1 MDYSSLSGNSNFT
14 FQVVAMPY
22 PGRSHINQMMN
33 LCKIMASRRP
43 SNFLITFIV
52 TEEWHGF
59 LSSEP
64 LPANNIRFATIPNVI
79 PSEIGRAKDFT
90 GFIEAV
96 LTKMEGPV
104 EHLLDQLEQPKP
116 SVIIYDS
123 FLKWVLGVANRR
135 NIPAASFW
143 PMSSTF
149 FSLLHHYES
158 LVENGHLPPN
168 PLEEGDHRVTC
179 IPGVPSIR
187 IADFP
192 KELFLYDASQ
202 TVVRA
207 TLEVVSLASKAEYL
221 LFSSVYELESRVID
235 SLKAEL
241 PKPIY
246 SIGLAIPSLNVKN
259 GSNDNYFA
267 WLDAQ
272 PRASVLYIS
281 QGSFLSASS
290 EQLAEIIAGVH
301 DSGIRFFWVAR
312 EDISRFQASGGDT
325 GNGVVV
331 PWCDQLKVLCHPSIG
346 GFWSH
351 CGWNS
356 AKEAAF
362 AGLPVLTFPLLWD
375 QYTNSKQ
382 IVEDWKIGWRL
393 KRDDG
398 GLVKREEISR
408 SLKRFMDLECDEGKE
423 MRRRAQ
429 EIQEI
434 CRRATA
440 EGGSSELEIEAFT
453 DNIAKR
459 KSS

>member
-1 MDYSSLSGNSNFT
+1 MDSSVNGNSNFR
-14 FQVVAMPY
+14 FRVVAVPY
-22 PGRSHINQMMN
+22 PGRGHINPMMN
-33 LCKIMASRRP
+33 LCKIMANRRP
-43 SNFLITFIV
+43 NNFLITFVV
-52 TEEWHGF
+52 TEEWHGI

-64 LPANNIRFATIPNVI
+64 LHENNIRFATIPNVI

-90 GFIEAV
+90 GFVQAV
-96 LTKMEGPV
+96 LNKMEGPV

-116 SVIIYDS
+116 SVIIFDS
-123 FLKWVLGVANRR
+123 FLKWGLGVANRR
-135 NIPAASFW
+135 NIPAASLW
-143 PMSSTF
+143 PMSTTC
-149 FSLLHHYES
+149 FSLLRHYES
-158 LVENGHLPPN
+158 LVENGHLPSN
-168 PLEEGDHRVTC
+168 PVEEGDHRVTC

-187 IADFP
+187 LADFP
-192 KELFLYDASQ
+192 RELLLHGTSQ
-202 TVVRA
+202 TAVRIA
-207 TLEVVSLASKAEYL
+207 LEVVALASKAEYL

-241 PKPIY
+241 PNPIY
-246 SIGLAIPSLNVKN
+246 SIGLAIPSFNVRN
-259 GSNDNYFA
+259 RSNNDHIA

-272 PRASVLYIS
+272 PRSSVLYIS
-281 QGSFLSASS
+281 QGSFLSASN
-290 EQLAEIIAGVH
+290 EQSAEIIAGVH
-301 DSGIRFFWVAR
+301 ESGIRFFWVDR
-312 EDISRFQASGGDT
+312 QDISTFQASGGDT

-331 PWCDQLKVLCHPSIG
+331 HWCDQLKVLCHPSIG

-356 AKEAAF
+356 TKEGAF
-362 AGLPVLTFPLLWD
+362 AGLPMLTFPLAWD

-382 IVEDWKIGWRL
+382 IVEDWKIGRRL

-429 EIQEI
+429 EIREI

-440 EGGSSELEIEAFT
+440 EGGGSSELEIEAFIE
-453 DNIAKR
+453 NIA
-459 KSS
+459 